1 MVPRTYITTSW
12 DDGHPLDMR
21 VADLLT
27 KHSLTGT
34 FYVPKFSEYGTMT
47 VANIRELA
55 NSFEVGAHTVNH
67 VVLTQATRQ
76 RAWLEIAGSKL
87 WVEDTTGMPCLLFC
101 PPRGRFQARHVELIR
116 KARFL
121 GFRTAEWFSLDFP
134 RQNAG
139 LFQIPTT
146 LQAYPHGVLSLA
158 QNSIRRAAVGNL
170 WRFVVHG
177 GSAAWPDL
185 ARSFLRSALTRGGV
199 FHLWGH
205 SWELQESGQWQR
217 LEDVLRFLSCFI
229 GDAPA
234 LTNAEICSCT
244 HATQNHPS
252 SNADESNRRERTIR
266 AAFATNADADGG
278 HPIRKAVKWTSW

>member
-1 MVPRTYITTSW
+1 MVPRAYITTSW
-12 DDGHPLDMR
+12 DDGHPLDVR
-21 VADLLT
+21 VAEMLT

-34 FYVPKFSEYGTMT
+34 FYVPEFSEYGTMT
-47 VANIRELA
+47 VANIRDLA

-67 VVLTQATRQ
+67 VVLTEATHQ
-76 RAWLEIAGSKL
+76 RASMEIAGSKL
-87 WVEDTTGMPCLLFC
+87 WVEDTTGLPCRLFC
-101 PPRGRFQARHVELIR
+101 PPKGRFQGRHVELIR
-116 KARFL
+116 EAGFL

-139 LFQIPTT
+139 GLFQIPTT
-146 LQAYPHGVLSLA
+146 LQAHPHGVLSLA
-158 QNSIRRAAVGNL
+158 QNPIKRAALGNL

-217 LEDVLRFLSCFI
+217 LEEVLRSLSCFV

-234 LTNAEICSCT
+234 LTNAEICSCA
-244 HATQNHPS
+244 HVTQNLS
-252 SNADESNRRERTIR
+252 IDADESSRRAR
-266 AAFATNADADGG
+266 AM
-278 HPIRKAVKWTSW
+278 RLELR